1 MTTKDH
7 LLGLLNQFIPV
18 VLGVYVGILAS
29 NWNDKRVQK
38 AEQKEFIENLKQ
50 EIGANKAELE
60 KAVAYQK
67 EILQAARKVRQDLD
81 REVLESEF
89 WNAGHFKLIPGWQG
103 LNIPRLENSVHTSG
117 IMINAMAG
125 MEFRNI
131 NSISRTYN
139 HQEDY
144 KRYAQRLIFDNLTQL
159 ENQVRTVEVFNKLE
173 VWQDVIYMGE
183 ELVEQ
188 YQQTLEQL
196 ETK

>member
-7 LLGLLNQFIPV
+7 LIGLFNQFIPV

-29 NWNDKRVQK
+29 NWNENRVRK

-50 EIGANKAELE
+50 EISTNKAELE
-60 KAVAYQK
+60 EALAYQK
-67 EILQAARKVRQDLD
+67 EILQAARQVRQDLEM
-81 REVLESEF
+81 EVLESDF

-103 LNIPRLENSVHTSG
+103 LNIPRLENSVHISG

-131 NSISRTYN
+131 NFISRTYN

-159 ENQVRTVEVFNKLE
+159 ESEVKTGEVLNKLE
-173 VWQDVIYMGE
+173 VWHDVILLGGS
-183 ELVEQ
+183 LVDQ
-188 YQQTLEQL
+188 YEQTLKQL
-196 ETK
+196 EHT